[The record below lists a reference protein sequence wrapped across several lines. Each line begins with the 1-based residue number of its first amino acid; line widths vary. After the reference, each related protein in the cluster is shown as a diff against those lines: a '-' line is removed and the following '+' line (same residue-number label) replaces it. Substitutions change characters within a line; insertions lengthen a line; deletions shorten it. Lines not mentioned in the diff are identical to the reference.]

1 MRKASINDIWCSVS
15 HFTYYWAKFLG
26 KDRLFCLITIS
37 KFGNFQNPFVTIT
50 SLNFTLVTEDLFGFF
65 KHKKPFLPVM
75 AAEKA
80 AKNHG
85 DEWDLTWYLQWGI
98 YIYINSSLNP
108 LTSFSS
114 SSRKT
119 QFKVILPRI
128 ISLMITETVPIST
141 KISCVIKRGI
151 PFGLE
156 AKSIETETP
165 T

>member
-98 YIYINSSLNP
+98 YIYISIPAWIHWQVSVVAAEKPSLK
-108 LTSFSS
+108 LSFHG
-114 SSRKT
+114 
-119 QFKVILPRI
+119 L
-128 ISLMITETVPIST
+128 SL
-141 KISCVIKRGI
+141 
-151 PFGLE
+151 
-156 AKSIETETP
+156 
-165 T
+165 